1 MKSFSEI
8 ARRGYKL
15 SKAVRLTSLMT
26 QECANKLTD
35 DVTNIHDCLKTYM
48 LKTCLIVHL
57 HDPSLRKRGN
67 FLCAEQWALLIY
79 KQLLEF
85 LLAGELPILLDATL
99 GDDKSY
105 VFKCDHHLPF
115 ILVSEH
121 LRAACCDNRIN
132 ILTLTAHLHDVLEKY
147 CVSNGMML
155 WRY

>member
-1 MKSFSEI
+1 M
-8 ARRGYKL
+8 
-15 SKAVRLTSLMT
+15 LMT
-26 QECANKLTD
+26 QECAKKLTD

-48 LKTCLIVHL
+48 LETCLIVHL
-57 HDPSLRKRGN
+57 HDPNLRKRGN

-85 LLAGELPILLDATL
+85 LLAGELPILLDGTL

-121 LRAACCDNRIN
+121 LCTCCDNRI
-132 ILTLTAHLHDVLEKY
+132 IIPTHSDRAPA
-147 CVSNGMML
+147 
-155 WRY
+155 

>member
-1 MKSFSEI
+1 M
-8 ARRGYKL
+8 
-15 SKAVRLTSLMT
+15 
-26 QECANKLTD
+26 
-35 DVTNIHDCLKTYM
+35 
-48 LKTCLIVHL
+48 
-57 HDPSLRKRGN
+57 
-67 FLCAEQWALLIY
+67 
-79 KQLLEF
+79 
-85 LLAGELPILLDATL
+85 GELPILLDGTL

-132 ILTLTAHLHDVLEKY
+132 IPTLTAHLHDVLEKY